1 MRFKRAKTTSDT
13 ATCAEVMKHL
23 QSYIDGE
30 MRDDVTARRVA
41 AHLEMC
47 RRCGLEFE
55 TYKRLKNSLQQ
66 LGPLDQQAISR
77 LSQFAQSLGEREDG
91 DEIELG

>member
-1 MRFKRAKTTSDT
+1 MRFKRSKTASDT

-30 MRDDVTARRVA
+30 MRDEITARRVA

-55 TYKRLKNSLQQ
+55 TYKHLKNSLQR

-77 LSQFAQSLGEREDG
+77 LSQFAKSLAERDDEY
-91 DEIELG
+91 EIELG